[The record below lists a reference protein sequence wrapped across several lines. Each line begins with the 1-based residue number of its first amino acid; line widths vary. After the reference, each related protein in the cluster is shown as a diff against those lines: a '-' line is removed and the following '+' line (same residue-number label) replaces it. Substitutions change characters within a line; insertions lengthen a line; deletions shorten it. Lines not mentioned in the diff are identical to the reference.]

1 MRIIFRGAGWLT
13 LLFDAYLL
21 LALLAINRMK
31 LEYLYLLPPFDSEVA
46 RSTPPTVY
54 VWLVL
59 WTGLLAIGCRYSTK
73 RRDALET
80 SLRKGQRES
89 SST

>member
-1 MRIIFRGAGWLT
+1 MRVIFRGAGWLT
-13 LLFDAYLL
+13 LVFDAYLL

-46 RSTPPTVY
+46 RSTPPIVY

-59 WTGLLAIGCRYSTK
+59 WTGLLAIGCLYSTK
-73 RRDALET
+73 RHEEPET

-89 SST
+89 TM

>member
-1 MRIIFRGAGWLT
+1 MRVIFRGAGWLT
-13 LLFDAYLL
+13 LVFDAYLL

-46 RSTPPTVY
+46 RSTPVIVY

-59 WTGLLAIGCRYSTK
+59 WTGLLAIGCLYSTK
-73 RRDALET
+73 RHEEPET
-80 SLRKGQRES
+80 SLRTGQRES
-89 SST
+89 TM